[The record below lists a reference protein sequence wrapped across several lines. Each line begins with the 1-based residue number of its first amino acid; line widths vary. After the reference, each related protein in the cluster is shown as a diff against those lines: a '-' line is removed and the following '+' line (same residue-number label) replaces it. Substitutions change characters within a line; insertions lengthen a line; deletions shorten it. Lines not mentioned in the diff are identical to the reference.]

1 MTGMK
6 TLYVSDLD
14 GTLFNKKKKISP
26 YSADVINQCIKK
38 GMDFTIATARMPYG
52 CDYRLKDIQMK
63 TPGILTN
70 GVFIYE
76 FSKQEFCFTETIE
89 TVAAK
94 TGVQVIRDAGLSCF
108 VYLFKAGTISIYYND
123 KSLEEQTQYY
133 SDRALAAC
141 GEVCLTDDLDG
152 IWSKGEPV
160 YLALTGTEEKLKPVC
175 EKLDRVSG
183 ISYVCYLNIYNGLYC
198 LELFSE
204 HASKQN
210 ALKRLKED
218 GGYDELVVFG
228 DNLNDLSMIEIAD
241 RSYAPF
247 NALEVVKERVT
258 GVLDDCSRDGVAKFL
273 AKEWNL

>member
-1 MTGMK
+1 MK

-89 TVAAK
+89 TAAAK

-133 SDRALAAC
+133 SMEQGGACLSCPDRYGGKAETGMRKAGQGFRHQLC
-141 GEVCLTDDLDG
+141 MLSEYLQR
-152 IWSKGEPV
+152 PV
-160 YLALTGTEEKLKPVC
+160 L
-175 EKLDRVSG
+175 SG
-183 ISYVCYLNIYNGLYC
+183 AV
-198 LELFSE
+198 
-204 HASKQN
+204 Q
-210 ALKRLKED
+210 
-218 GGYDELVVFG
+218 
-228 DNLNDLSMIEIAD
+228 
-241 RSYAPF
+241 
-247 NALEVVKERVT
+247 
-258 GVLDDCSRDGVAKFL
+258 
-273 AKEWNL
+273 